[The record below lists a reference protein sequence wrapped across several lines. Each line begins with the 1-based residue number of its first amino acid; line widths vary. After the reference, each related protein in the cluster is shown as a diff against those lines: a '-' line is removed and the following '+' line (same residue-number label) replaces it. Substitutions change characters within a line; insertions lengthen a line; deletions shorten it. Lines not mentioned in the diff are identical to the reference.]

1 MLRSSESETE
11 ILLGNKQLLGIFF
24 LVAVL
29 IGIAFGG
36 GYMLGRGGPSEKK
49 VASSP
54 LPATAKETP
63 ATTAANSTGGET
75 RTVSPSD
82 STAPDS
88 GTPDATSGEQA
99 SGEPALGSPRR
110 AAQVES
116 PRAGTPQT
124 DAASP
129 EPGSSNFA
137 PQSGQEFLQVG
148 ALPHNDALSVADVLR
163 KRGFQAHAV
172 PAPTNAKLFRV
183 IVGPI
188 RDVSELS
195 STREELRKAGFGKV
209 IVQKY

>member
-36 GYMLGRGGPSEKK
+36 GYMLGRGGPGEKK
-49 VASSP
+49 VTSSP
-54 LPATAKETP
+54 LPLTKETP

-82 STAPDS
+82 SGA
-88 GTPDATSGEQA
+88 PDATSGEQA
-99 SGEPALGSPRR
+99 SGEPALGSPKHP
-110 AAQVES
+110 APAQADAPPS
-116 PRAGTPQT
+116 PTAVP
-124 DAASP
+124 S
-129 EPGSSNFA
+129 SSNFA

>member
-1 MLRSSESETE
+1 MLRSSENETE
-11 ILLGNKQLLGIFF
+11 ILLGNKQLLAIFF
-24 LVAVL
+24 LIAVL

-36 GYMLGRGGPSEKK
+36 GYMLGRGGPAEKK

-54 LPATAKETP
+54 LPVTKEARP
-63 ATTAANSTGGET
+63 TTASSTGGET

-82 STAPDS
+82 STV
-88 GTPDATSGEQA
+88 PDATTGEQT
-99 SGEPALGSPRR
+99 SDEPALGSPKHAAR
-110 AAQVES
+110 AQA
-116 PRAGTPQT
+116 
-124 DAASP
+124 DASP
-129 EPGSSNFA
+129 TQTMTPVSETTTPEPASSSFA
-137 PQSGQEFLQVG
+137 PQSGQEFLQVA

-172 PAPTNAKLFRV
+172 PVPANAKLYRV

-188 RDVSELS
+188 REVSELS

>member
-36 GYMLGRGGPSEKK
+36 GYMLGRGGSGEKK

-54 LPATAKETP
+54 LPLTKEIP
-63 ATTAANSTGGET
+63 ATTVANSTGGET

-99 SGEPALGSPRR
+99 SGEPALGSPKHS
-110 AAQVES
+110 APAPADAS
-116 PRAGTPQT
+116 ASQT
-124 DAASP
+124 AVTN
-129 EPGSSNFA
+129 SSNFA

-183 IVGPI
+183 IVGPL
-188 RDVSELS
+188 RDVSDLS

>member
-29 IGIAFGG
+29 IGIAFGS

-49 VASSP
+49 VANSP

-63 ATTAANSTGGET
+63 VTTAANSTGGET

-82 STAPDS
+82 SGAPDS
-88 GTPDATSGEQA
+88 GVPDATSSEQS

-110 AAQVES
+110 AAKA
-116 PRAGTPQT
+116 PADATPFQT
-124 DAASP
+124 AAP
-129 EPGSSNFA
+129 SSSDFA